1 MIDSTTDYFYCMY
14 TSDFDYH
21 LPEDRIAQCSIEPRD
36 HSRMMVIDRTSKQVE
51 HCNFFDLI
59 EYLQAGD
66 VIVWNNSK
74 VFKARLTGRLAPLE
88 HDHDG
93 DGIPDKPLLNQKE
106 VEIFLI
112 RPMHNTGV
120 WKVLGKPGRR
130 ITPGMIVRFAPD
142 FFGEVMVKE
151 KDGTILMQFSDTD
164 DEVRR
169 KANMYG
175 VTPIP
180 PYIKDESHEIESY
193 QTVYALSE
201 GSVAAP
207 TAGFHFTPELIQKL
221 KDRGVIFVDITLHVG
236 LGTFLP
242 VKSERIDDHTMH
254 SEWVEVSAETAD
266 SINTAKQEKRRI
278 VAVGTT
284 TVRTLEGIAR
294 MGNDDTGVIRPYVGD
309 INIFI
314 KPGFEF
320 HIVDVLITNFHL
332 PKSTLLMLVSA
343 FVGDRAF
350 LLQCYTEAVEQKYRF
365 YSFGDAMLIY

>member
-1 MIDSTTDYFYCMY
+1 MY
-14 TSDFDYH
+14 TSDFDYY
-21 LPEDRIAQCSIEPRD
+21 LPEDRIAQRSVDPRD
-36 HSRMMVIDRTSKQVE
+36 HSRMMVIDRTSRQVE
-51 HCNFFDLI
+51 HRNFFDLI

-66 VIVWNNSK
+66 VVVWNNSK
-74 VFKARLTGRLAPLE
+74 VFKARLAGRLAPLE
-88 HDHDG
+88 HDHSG
-93 DGIPDKPLLNQKE
+93 DGIPDKPLFNQKE

-112 RPMHNTGV
+112 RPMQNSGV

-151 KDGTILMQFSDTD
+151 KDGTMLMQFSDSD

-175 VTPIP
+175 ATPIP
-180 PYIKDESHEIESY
+180 PYIKDESHELESY

-207 TAGFHFTPELIQKL
+207 TAGFHFTSELIQKL
-221 KDRGVIFVDITLHVG
+221 KARGVIFVDITLHVG

-242 VKSERIDDHTMH
+242 VKSERINDHVMH

-266 SINTAKQEKRRI
+266 RINTAKREKRRV

-294 MGNDDTGVIRPYVGD
+294 MSSGDMGVIRPYVGD
-309 INIFI
+309 IDIFI
-314 KPGFEF
+314 KLGFEF

-343 FVGDRAF
+343 FAGDREF
-350 LLQCYTEAVEQKYRF
+350 LLQCYAEAVEQKYRF